1 MRFAHINHR
10 YAPFVGGSERY
21 MQEVSEALALVGHD
35 VSVLTSNAFDLEYFW
50 DSSKRPVDAPEHEVL
65 NGVSVHRV
73 PVVHPPLGPLMFQGS
88 RRLMGEAS
96 RMPGLPAGGYSL
108 VSRHLPYMPGLE
120 RKLRALGVLD
130 LVHIA
135 NIGIEGLGIAGSRVA
150 NQSDVPYIFTPF
162 IHLGRDNDR
171 IARRYVTMP
180 HQLDLL
186 RGAAA
191 VIVMTEVEADFVISH
206 GIDPNRVFVTGVGV
220 HLEEITGGDGGRFRA
235 AHGITGQLVGVAS
248 AVALDKGSCDLVLAV
263 AALRRKGHDVE
274 LVLAGPR
281 LQQFDNWFQTLPERD
296 RSGIHLPGFISNDE
310 KRDMLAALDVLAM
323 PSRTESFGI
332 AYLEGWANRKPVI
345 AARAGAVPELVQDGI
360 NGKLVEFGDPSG
372 LALTILELLSDA
384 ERADNLAV
392 AGHRMVIE
400 KFTWPAVVD
409 RVRCAYEYVLGH
421 PIQERTSGE

>member
-21 MQEVSEALALVGHD
+21 MQEVSEELAFDGHD
-35 VSVLTSNAFDLEYFW
+35 VSILTSNAFDLEYFW
-50 DSSKRPVDAPEHEVL
+50 DRSKRQVDAPEHEVL

-73 PVVHPPLGPLMFQGS
+73 PVAHPPQSPLVFQGS

-96 RMPGLPAGGYSL
+96 RLPGLPASGYAL
-108 VSRHLPYMPGLE
+108 VSRHLPYMPALE
-120 RKLRALGVLD
+120 RVLHSLGPVD

-135 NIGIEGLGIAGSRVA
+135 NIGIEGLGITGSRA
-150 NQSDVPYIFTPF
+150 AKRTGVPYIFTPF
-162 IHLGRDNDR
+162 IHLGRDDDQV
-171 IARRYVTMP
+171 ARRYVTMP
-180 HQLDLL
+180 HQIELL

-191 VIVMTEVEADFVISH
+191 VVAMTEVEADFIISH
-206 GIDPNRVFVTGVGV
+206 GIDSDRVYVTGVGV
-220 HLEEITGGDGGRFRA
+220 QPAEVSGGNGRKFREANGMTGK
-235 AHGITGQLVGVAS
+235 LVGVAS
-248 AVALDKGSCDLVLAV
+248 AVALDKGSRDLVLAV

-296 RSGIHLPGFISNDE
+296 RNGIHLPGFISNEE

-332 AYLEGWANRKPVI
+332 AYLEGWANHKPVV
-345 AARAGAVPELVQDGI
+345 AARAGAVPELVQDGV

-372 LALTILELLSDA
+372 LALTILELLADA
-384 ERADNLAV
+384 GQADRLAA
-392 AGHRMVIE
+392 AGNRLVTDQY
-400 KFTWPAVVD
+400 TWPAVVG
-409 RVRCAYEYVLGH
+409 RVRRAYEHALGH
-421 PIQERTSGE
+421 PLEERTPGE